1 MSEQPKVHWT
11 AEENGN
17 YNPPWVLR
25 YDPTPGG
32 IRNEDGT
39 TTHQVTFPALQI
51 TDWVAEKE
59 KAAQGLARQL
69 NAFPAVLDA
78 LKDFVT
84 EIRAYQS
91 PECEECEIIGPLLRA
106 ADAAIALAEGR

>member
-1 MSEQPKVHWT
+1 MSEVIEDHWS

-17 YNPPWVLR
+17 YDPPWVLR
-25 YDPTPGG
+25 YNPSPGG
-32 IRNEDGT
+32 VRNEDGT
-39 TTHQVTFPALQI
+39 TSHYMNFPALQL

-59 KAAQGLARQL
+59 KAAHGLARQL
-69 NAFPAVLDA
+69 NAFPAVLAA

-106 ADAAIALAEGR
+106 ADAAIARAEGK